1 MDNEKK
7 ETNVGDDHLNGDT
20 AAEVS
25 NDAPTVD
32 ITDDKTEQET
42 KANEDVKANEKDAK
56 ANEEDAKANEED
68 AKANGEDTKEPSEDL
83 LTKIKTQVEVYF
95 VLHFHKNNCLLFT
108 LLLNLNHISILNCND
123 IQKGNQHIL
132 FLLKT
137 KGIAGGREARN
148 LRFTGYYF
156 QLFSHEIMF
165 SARCFFYFLIFFLLY
180 FSNVNI

>member
-25 NDAPTVD
+25 DDAPTVK

-42 KANEDVKANEKDAK
+42 KTNEEDVKADEEHVKANEKEAK
-56 ANEEDAKANEED
+56 ANEDAKASEED

-95 VLHFHKNNCLLFT
+95 AL
-108 LLLNLNHISILNCND
+108 
-123 IQKGNQHIL
+123 
-132 FLLKT
+132 
-137 KGIAGGREARN
+137 RN
-148 LRFTGYYF
+148 L
-156 QLFSHEIMF
+156 
-165 SARCFFYFLIFFLLY
+165 
-180 FSNVNI
+180 